1 LLSDFSVSHG
11 EAVAAGVLLDSI
23 YACYKKWISESELE
37 MIDSGLRRSGF
48 KLWFDEYDLR
58 DASKERLIF
67 GGLRDFQEHLGGE
80 LCVTFPKGIGARF
93 EVNEIDSSLMNTA
106 LDELKKRARR

>member
-1 LLSDFSVSHG
+1 
-11 EAVAAGVLLDSI
+11 
-23 YACYKKWISESELE
+23 
-37 MIDSGLRRSGF
+37 MIESGLRRSGF
-48 KLWFDEYDLR
+48 KLWFDEYDLL
-58 DASKERLIF
+58 DASQERLIF